1 MGGVYGAIPA
11 VQNPK
16 PRINPLM
23 APQPGREHDHAGDD
37 AERLDERRVRE
48 LVEAAGRGRQPDA
61 VEHDRLLKAAGGGD
75 AGARDALTTAHL
87 DWVVSAAR
95 ERADRGLSQSDL
107 FQEGTIGL
115 MLAIERYGS
124 AGHGD
129 FEAFARRQVADSMDR
144 ALGDEEKVV
153 RDGQLLVQ
161 AARDYSEAQMNL
173 RRELGRSG
181 TDAELA
187 AKLEWS
193 VKRTQEIGLMVE
205 DARRRH
211 DEELL
216 QYLVAD
222 DVDLDSL
229 IDERDAGDGG

>member
-11 VQNPK
+11 IQDPE

-23 APQPGREHDHAGDD
+23 APQPRREHDRAEGDSR
-37 AERLDERRVRE
+37 RLDEQRVRE
-48 LVEAAGRGRQPDA
+48 LVDAAGRGRQPDP
-61 VEHDRLLKAAGGGD
+61 VEHERLLKAAGRGD

-95 ERADRGLSQSDL
+95 ERADRGLSQGDL

-115 MLAIERYGS
+115 MLAIEHYDA

-129 FEAFARRQVADSMDR
+129 FEALARRQVAESMDR
-144 ALGDEEKVV
+144 ALRDEEKVV
-153 RDGQLLVQ
+153 RDGELLVQ
-161 AARDYSEAQMNL
+161 AARDYSEAQINL
-173 RRELGRSG
+173 RRELGRTG
-181 TDAELA
+181 TDVELA

-193 VKRTQEIGLMVE
+193 VRRTQEIGQMVE
-205 DARRRH
+205 DARHRH

-229 IDERDAGDGG
+229 IDERDVGDGG